1 MKGFDKGSQVV
12 PRSGGKEL
20 VTVTGESLSS
30 GPKLKSL
37 VKTKDGQAF
46 SVEYS
51 ESEKVNFSVLS
62 AGLAAAKGTW
72 TIIGPDVQ
80 CLVLDKNAQQLR
92 KVLNQ
97 TKSIGLEKRRG
108 VYWLPLEPKE
118 QMGEDANILA
128 AARAAKK
135 VVPAK
140 MLESETKGSQDADGP
155 APDELPSMESPFG
168 EENEPPEEPYGAGGP
183 AQIRPEGEPPE
194 GNSERPKQ
202 VRAKTIPDMVSKKEY
217 DEHMLTHLPYRK
229 LVQSL
234 CGREMQGRWPLHQD
248 IVQSGKRGPTDLH
261 GLLLSGKSS
270 QE

>member
-1 MKGFDKGSQVV
+1 MSASPVQEEDHVAALTLAAAPTARTQVLVDTGAGFRRLFVKGFDKGSQVV
-12 PRSGGKEL
+12 PGSGGKEL
-20 VTVTGESLSS
+20 VTVTGEPLSS

-80 CLVLDKNAQQLR
+80 CMVLDKNAHL
-92 KVLNQ
+92 LNQ

-155 APDELPSMESPFG
+155 APDELPSMES
-168 EENEPPEEPYGAGGP
+168 
-183 AQIRPEGEPPE
+183 
-194 GNSERPKQ
+194 
-202 VRAKTIPDMVSKKEY
+202 
-217 DEHMLTHLPYRK
+217 L
-229 LVQSL
+229 
-234 CGREMQGRWPLHQD
+234 
-248 IVQSGKRGPTDLH
+248 
-261 GLLLSGKSS
+261 
-270 QE
+270 